1 MGSIEYD
8 FSGWASR
15 NNLRCGDGRVI
26 KPNAF
31 AADNGKT
38 VPLVYQHDHNN
49 LENVIGTATLENRP
63 QGVYMY
69 GKFND
74 TPHGKL
80 AKTLVQNG
88 NLNRLSIYANH
99 LTQNGPDV
107 THGMIREVSL
117 VLAGANPGAV
127 VTHPQLEHGETGEVA
142 YCDFEVPI
150 LEHSDGSYSEA
161 EDEAI
166 ITMPYELQL
175 RHADTEDQEMADQN
189 QGGDNRTVQ
198 DVFDSLTD
206 EQKQVVYFLIGKAME
221 GRGGAVAHDDMD
233 GYDDGD
239 YGDGDYGD
247 EGDYDDDGGFY
258 DEDGNYYVEDENGA
272 GFYDEDGNHY
282 DEADD
287 PNDYGDEGDNMYHNA
302 FEDQGYYM
310 GGDMGGYELTQDDFA
325 EITDNIQRH
334 GGTLK
339 SNLEDFVIA
348 HADDYGIKDIET
360 LFPDATDLTNSP
372 EFIKRETDWVGK
384 FMNGTKHSPFSRIR
398 TRFADI
404 TADEARA
411 KGYTKGHKKIEEV
424 FTLLKRT
431 TEPCTIYKKQK
442 IDRDDVIDI
451 TSFDVVAY
459 IKGEMRIMYDE
470 ELARAALV
478 GDGRDASSDDKIP
491 EDHIRPIATD
501 DVLFTI
507 TVDVEGSTVEDVAK
521 TFVDDHVIAMDDYKG
536 SGNVTMFI
544 RQDLFTR
551 LMLLKDGQGYRL
563 YKSPSEL
570 ASALMVDGIQTVP
583 NDIMSDYYSIS
594 VDLSDYT
601 FGADKGGQMSFFE
614 DFDIDYNQQ
623 KYLYEGRQSGCLTKP
638 KSAIVMKKKAATS
651 PAG

>member
-1 MGSIEYD
+1 MGYD

-15 NNLRCGDGRVI
+15 NNLRCGDGRI
-26 KPNAF
+26 IRPGAF
-31 AADNGKT
+31 AKDNGKT
-38 VPLVYQHDHNN
+38 VPLVYQHDHGS

-63 QGVYMY
+63 EGVYCY
-69 GKFND
+69 GKFNN
-74 TPHGKL
+74 TENGQL
-80 AKTLVQNG
+80 AKQLVHDG
-88 NLNRLSIYANH
+88 SLNRLSIYANH
-99 LTQNGPDV
+99 LNPDNRV
-107 THGMIREVSL
+107 TGEVNHGMIREVSL

-127 VTHPQLEHGETGEVA
+127 ITNPTLEHGEAFAEIEN
-142 YCDFEVPI
+142 DI
-150 LEHSDGSYSEA
+150 IQHDDGSYEDDA
-161 EDEAI
+161 ENAV
-166 ITMPYELQL
+166 ITMPYNLMVDPEDKTTETIE
-175 RHADTEDQEMADQN
+175 HSDTKTEEKPMAAEQ
-189 QGGDNRTVQ
+189 QSEATVQ

-206 EQKQVVYFLIGKAME
+206 EQKNIVYFLIGKALE
-221 GRGGAVAHDDMD
+221 GQGEDNTAQQDDF
-233 GYDDGD
+233 GYDDNG
-239 YGDGDYGD
+239 YYD
-247 EGDYDDDGGFY
+247 EGDY
-258 DEDGNYYVEDENGA
+258 
-272 GFYDEDGNHY
+272 
-282 DEADD
+282 
-287 PNDYGDEGDNMYHNA
+287 MKHNV
-302 FEDQGYYM
+302 FEDQGNYISA
-310 GGDMGGYELTQDDFA
+310 DDFGGYELSQDDFA
-325 EITDNIQRH
+325 EITDNIKRH

-339 SNLEDFVIA
+339 SNLEDFAMA

-360 LFPDATDLTNSP
+360 LFPDATDLTSSP
-372 EFIKRETDWVGK
+372 EFIKRETDWVAK

-411 KGYTKGHKKIEEV
+411 KGYQKGHKKIEEV

-507 TVDVEGSTVEDVAK
+507 KKEIDGTTPEEVAN
-521 TFVDDHVIAMDDYKG
+521 TFVDEHVIAMDDYKG

-551 LMLLKDGQGYRL
+551 LLLLKDGQGYHL

-570 ASALMVDGIQTVP
+570 ASSLMVDAIQTVP
-583 NDIMSDYYSIS
+583 NDIMKDVWSVS
-594 VDLSDYT
+594 VDLRDYT

-623 KYLYEGRQSGCLTKP
+623 KYLYEGRQSGCLTIP
-638 KSAIVMKKKAATS
+638 KSAIVFKKKAVASSSSTS
-651 PAG
+651 GTVTKP

>member
-1 MGSIEYD
+1 MGYD

-15 NNLRCGDGRVI
+15 NNLRCGDGRI
-26 KPNAF
+26 IRPGAF
-31 AADNGKT
+31 AKDNGKT
-38 VPLVYQHDHNN
+38 VPLVYQHDHNDPN
-49 LENVIGTATLENRP
+49 NVIGMVKLENRP
-63 QGVYMY
+63 EGVYCY

-74 TPHGKL
+74 TKNGKTC
-80 AKTLVQNG
+80 KELVHAG

-99 LTQNGPDV
+99 LNPDNRV
-107 THGMIREVSL
+107 TGEVNHGMIREVSL

-127 VTHPQLEHGETGEVA
+127 ITNPTLEHGEVVEEA
-142 YCDFEVPI
+142 FAEIENDMI
-150 LEHSDGSYSEA
+150 QHDDGSYEDDA
-161 EDEAI
+161 ENAV
-166 ITMPYELQL
+166 ITMPYNLTVDPEDKTIETIE
-175 RHADTEDQEMADQN
+175 HADTKTEEKPMAAEQ
-189 QGGDNRTVQ
+189 QQSEATVQ

-206 EQKQVVYFLIGKAME
+206 DQKNVVYFLIGKALE
-221 GRGGAVAHDDMD
+221 GQGGNDVAQQDDF
-233 GYDDGD
+233 G
-239 YGDGDYGD
+239 
-247 EGDYDDDGGFY
+247 YDDDG
-258 DEDGNYYVEDENGA
+258 YYN
-272 GFYDEDGNHY
+272 
-282 DEADD
+282 
-287 PNDYGDEGDNMYHNA
+287 EGDYMKHNV
-302 FEDQGYYM
+302 FEDQDNYISA
-310 GGDMGGYELTQDDFA
+310 DDFGGYELSQDDFA
-325 EITDNIQRH
+325 EITDNIKRH

-339 SNLEDFVIA
+339 SNLEDFAMA
-348 HADDYGIKDIET
+348 HADDYGIKNIEM
-360 LFPDATDLTNSP
+360 LFPDATDLTSSP
-372 EFIKRETDWVGK
+372 EFIKRETDWVAK

-411 KGYTKGHKKIEEV
+411 KGYQKGHKKLEEV

-507 TVDVEGSTVEDVAK
+507 KKEIAGATPDEVAK
-521 TFVDDHVIAMDDYKG
+521 TFVDEHVIAMDDYKG

-551 LMLLKDGQGYRL
+551 LLLLKDGQGYRL

-570 ASALMVDGIQTVP
+570 ASALMVDAIQTVP
-583 NDIMSDYYSIS
+583 NDIMKDVWSIS
-594 VDLSDYT
+594 VDLKDYT

-623 KYLYEGRQSGCLTKP
+623 KYLYEGRQSGCLTIP
-638 KSAIVMKKKAATS
+638 KSAIVFKKKAATPS
-651 PAG
+651 TSGTNTNPEG